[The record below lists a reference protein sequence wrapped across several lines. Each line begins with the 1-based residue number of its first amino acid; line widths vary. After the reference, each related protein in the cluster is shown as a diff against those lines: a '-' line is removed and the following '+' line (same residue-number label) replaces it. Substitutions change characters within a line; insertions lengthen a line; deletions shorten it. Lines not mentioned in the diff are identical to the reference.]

1 MNNKK
6 GATKLKK
13 VLKLLFASILLVGC
27 GHDSQSSKED
37 KSKHESSKKE
47 DSQSK
52 EESKSKGSEEKD
64 KEYDTSEHETYK
76 KKPSGTFKGDKLE
89 TKDYI
94 VTIKDKEIIH
104 DKDKDRDV
112 VAFKFEVKNKSGKSN
127 INASSAWIESFNI
140 LQDSKDTENKLS
152 PSYISFRDG
161 KYAEWD
167 KHQRDNIKK
176 GGTAKGIET
185 YELQGKDDVFI
196 VGKDNN
202 NYDKDL
208 GRTKVKLKDLHK
220 SSFSSREE
228 LDKSINKEL
237 EKEDEIQD
245 KKDHHKSEKKDDD
258 DKDKAVTDA

>member
-13 VLKLLFASILLVGC
+13 VLTLLFASILLVGC

-52 EESKSKGSEEKD
+52 EESKTKSSDKKD
-64 KEYDTSEHETYK
+64 KDYDTSEHETYK

-140 LQDSKDTENKLS
+140 LQDSKDTENRLS

-196 VGKDNN
+196 VGRDNN

-245 KKDHHKSEKKDDD
+245 KQDHHKSKKKDDD